1 MHKLSIL
8 LALVLLPI
16 FAFAQ
21 KKTSLSDVFKQTQLT
36 TINGDTTSFAEMLAA
51 HKGKV
56 LYVDFWAS
64 WCGPCKREMP
74 ASKRL
79 HEQLK
84 NNDVEFIYLSLDK
97 QKKLWKRSVN
107 QFKLEQLGHNYRG
120 AQNEILPLLR
130 YLRIYSIPHYIIFG
144 KDGKMLNPS
153 APAPSDRNTLK
164 TLQKLASDK

>member
-8 LALVLLPI
+8 LALVLLPF

-21 KKTSLSDVFKQTQLT
+21 KKASLSDIFKQTVLT
-36 TINGDTTSFAEMLAA
+36 TIDGDTTSFTEMLAA

-74 ASKRL
+74 ASQRL
-79 HEQLK
+79 HTKLEGEA
-84 NNDVEFIYLSLDK
+84 VEFLYLSIDDK
-97 QKKLWKRSVN
+97 EKAWKKSV
-107 QFKLEQLGHNYRG
+107 QRFKLEKEGHNYRS
-120 AQNEILPLLR
+120 AQKAILPLLR